1 MELEVKTNSFLNQS
15 NHKDRINYA
24 EKKKLDKKKQQWE
37 VKMHNAYCPTS
48 ISKISNFDTDW
59 IRCAVFLI

>member
-24 EKKKLDKKKQQWE
+24 EKKKLDKKKQQ
-37 VKMHNAYCPTS
+37 
-48 ISKISNFDTDW
+48 
-59 IRCAVFLI
+59 

>member
-24 EKKKLDKKKQQWE
+24 EKKKTWQEKTTVRGK
-37 VKMHNAYCPTS
+37 NA
-48 ISKISNFDTDW
+48 
-59 IRCAVFLI
+59 